1 MVLCLV
7 TSTDLLTRRAGLSA
21 SAELIG
27 TNVYKR
33 FYRATLCLNAVS
45 RRPILSVYIRLEHV
59 LKSCIQTAAKDNKLK
74 ASANISIYFLRPSAV
89 TQF

>member
-1 MVLCLV
+1 MLKC
-7 TSTDLLTRRAGLSA
+7 
-21 SAELIG
+21 G
-27 TNVYKR
+27 T
-33 FYRATLCLNAVS
+33 S

>member
-33 FYRATLCLNAVS
+33 FYRATLCLGVKKNLLFPET
-45 RRPILSVYIRLEHV
+45 RPTLAF
-59 LKSCIQTAAKDNKLK
+59 TP
-74 ASANISIYFLRPSAV
+74 RP
-89 TQF
+89 